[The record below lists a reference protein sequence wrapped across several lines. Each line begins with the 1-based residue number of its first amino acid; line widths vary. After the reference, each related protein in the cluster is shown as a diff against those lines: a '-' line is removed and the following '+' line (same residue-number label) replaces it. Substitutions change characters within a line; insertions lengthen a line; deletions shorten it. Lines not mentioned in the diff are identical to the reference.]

1 MKIYQTPGKLYN
13 SGTDE
18 LPSVDNTARRT
29 ATEEGISNISFQ
41 LTNPRKA
48 SGVGLVRV

>member
-1 MKIYQTPGKLYN
+1 MKIYQNPDKLYN
-13 SGTDE
+13 SGTDD
-18 LPSVDNTARRT
+18 LPPVHNTARRT
-29 ATEEGISNISFQ
+29 ATDEGLSNLPFQ

>member
-1 MKIYQTPGKLYN
+1 MKIYQTPEKQYN

-18 LPSVDNTARRT
+18 LSSVDNTARRT
-29 ATEEGISNISFQ
+29 ATEEVLSNISFQ
-41 LTNPRKA
+41 LTNPRRA